1 MDALGDEIVSAS
13 LHEVLSVVRQP
24 IDDLMTRLVEL
35 GFQPITQGSALL
47 YALSLFV
54 VRYVHHAGE
63 GVDQQTSIKLAQA
76 EVVSHPAISRF
87 LGNQVGEVIDNQVRK

>member
-13 LHEVLSVVRQP
+13 LHEVLTVVRQP

-47 YALSLFV
+47 YALSLFI

-76 EVVSHPAISRF
+76 EVVSHPAISRL
-87 LGNQVGEVIDNQVRK
+87 LGSQVGEAIDKQVRK

>member
-13 LHEVLSVVRQP
+13 LHEVLTVVRQP

-87 LGNQVGEVIDNQVRK
+87 LGNQVGEAIDKQVTK

>member
-13 LHEVLSVVRQP
+13 LHEVLTVVRHP

-47 YALSLFV
+47 YALSLFI

-87 LGNQVGEVIDNQVRK
+87 LGSQVGEAIDKQVRK

>member
-87 LGNQVGEVIDNQVRK
+87 LGNQVGEAIDNQVRK

>member
-1 MDALGDEIVSAS
+1 VDALGDEIVSAS
-13 LHEVLSVVRQP
+13 LHEVLTVVRQP

-47 YALSLFV
+47 YALSLFI

-87 LGNQVGEVIDNQVRK
+87 LGSQVGGAIDKQVRK

>member
-54 VRYVHHAGE
+54 VRYVHHMDE
-63 GVDQQTSIKLAQA
+63 GVDQSTSIKLAQA

-87 LGNQVGEVIDNQVRK
+87 LGNQVGEAIDKKVTK

>member
-13 LHEVLSVVRQP
+13 LHEVLTVVRQP

-47 YALSLFV
+47 YALSLFI

-76 EVVSHPAISRF
+76 EVVSHTASSRF
-87 LGNQVGEVIDNQVRK
+87 LGSQVGEAIDKQVRK

>member
-35 GFQPITQGSALL
+35 GFQPITQGSTLL

-54 VRYVHHAGE
+54 VRYVHHMDE
-63 GVDQQTSIKLAQA
+63 GVNQLTSIKLAQA

-87 LGNQVGEVIDNQVRK
+87 LGNQVGEAIDKKVTK

>member
-1 MDALGDEIVSAS
+1 MDALGDESVSAS
-13 LHEVLSVVRQP
+13 LHEVLTVVRQP

-47 YALSLFV
+47 YALSLFI

-87 LGNQVGEVIDNQVRK
+87 LGSQVGEAIDKQVRK

>member
-13 LHEVLSVVRQP
+13 LHEVLTVVRQP
-24 IDDLMTRLVEL
+24 IDDLMTRIVEL

-47 YALSLFV
+47 YALSLFI

>member
-13 LHEVLSVVRQP
+13 LHEVLTVVRQP

-47 YALSLFV
+47 YALSLFI

-87 LGNQVGEVIDNQVRK
+87 LGNQVGEAIDNQVRK

>member
-13 LHEVLSVVRQP
+13 LHEVLTVVRQP

-47 YALSLFV
+47 YALSLFI

-87 LGNQVGEVIDNQVRK
+87 LGNQVGEAIDKQVTK

>member
-1 MDALGDEIVSAS
+1 MDVLGDEIVSAS
-13 LHEVLSVVRQP
+13 LHEVLTVVRQP

>member
-13 LHEVLSVVRQP
+13 LHEVLTVVRQP
-24 IDDLMTRLVEL
+24 IDDIMTRLVEL
-35 GFQPITQGSALL
+35 GFLPITQGSALL

-87 LGNQVGEVIDNQVRK
+87 LGNQVGEAIDNQVRK

>member
-1 MDALGDEIVSAS
+1 MGDEIVSAS
-13 LHEVLSVVRQP
+13 LHEVLTVVRQP

-87 LGNQVGEVIDNQVRK
+87 LGNQVGEAIDKQVRK

>member
-13 LHEVLSVVRQP
+13 LHEVLTVVRQP

-47 YALSLFV
+47 YALSLFI

-87 LGNQVGEVIDNQVRK
+87 LGNQVTK

>member
-1 MDALGDEIVSAS
+1 MDALGDESVSAS
-13 LHEVLSVVRQP
+13 LHEVLTVVRQP

-76 EVVSHPAISRF
+76 EVVSHPAI
-87 LGNQVGEVIDNQVRK
+87 

>member
-13 LHEVLSVVRQP
+13 LHEVLTVVRQP

-47 YALSLFV
+47 YALSLFI

>member
-13 LHEVLSVVRQP
+13 LHEVLTVVRQP

-47 YALSLFV
+47 YALSLFI

-63 GVDQQTSIKLAQA
+63 GGDQQTSIKLAQA

-87 LGNQVGEVIDNQVRK
+87 LGSQVGEAIDKQVRK

>member
-13 LHEVLSVVRQP
+13 LHEVLTVVRQP

>member
-13 LHEVLSVVRQP
+13 LHAVLTVVRQP

-87 LGNQVGEVIDNQVRK
+87 LGNQVGEAIDNQVRK

>member
-13 LHEVLSVVRQP
+13 LHEVLTVVRQP

-47 YALSLFV
+47 SALSLFV

>member
-1 MDALGDEIVSAS
+1 MDALGAEIVSAS
-13 LHEVLSVVRQP
+13 LHEVLTVVRQP

>member
-1 MDALGDEIVSAS
+1 VDALGDEIVSAS
-13 LHEVLSVVRQP
+13 LHEVLTVVRQP

-87 LGNQVGEVIDNQVRK
+87 LGNQVGEAIDRKVKG

>member
-1 MDALGDEIVSAS
+1 
-13 LHEVLSVVRQP
+13 VV
-24 IDDLMTRLVEL
+24 
-35 GFQPITQGSALL
+35 
-47 YALSLFV
+47 LFV

-87 LGNQVGEVIDNQVRK
+87 LGNQVGEAIDKQVTK

>member
-13 LHEVLSVVRQP
+13 LHEVLTVVRQP

-35 GFQPITQGSALL
+35 GFHPITQGSALL
-47 YALSLFV
+47 YARSLFV
-54 VRYVHHAGE
+54 VRYVHHMDE
-63 GVDQQTSIKLAQA
+63 GGDQSTSIKLAQA

-87 LGNQVGEVIDNQVRK
+87 LGNQVGEAIDKKVKK

>member
-1 MDALGDEIVSAS
+1 VDALGDEIVSAS
-13 LHEVLSVVRQP
+13 LHEVLTVVRQP

-47 YALSLFV
+47 YALSLFI

-76 EVVSHPAISRF
+76 EVVSHPAVSRF
-87 LGNQVGEVIDNQVRK
+87 LGNQVGEAIDNQVRK

>member
-13 LHEVLSVVRQP
+13 LHEVLTVVRQP

-87 LGNQVGEVIDNQVRK
+87 LGNQVGEAIDRKVKG

>member
-13 LHEVLSVVRQP
+13 LHEVLTVVRQP

-87 LGNQVGEVIDNQVRK
+87 LGNQVGEAIDNQVRK

>member
-1 MDALGDEIVSAS
+1 
-13 LHEVLSVVRQP
+13 
-24 IDDLMTRLVEL
+24 MTRLVEL

-87 LGNQVGEVIDNQVRK
+87 LGNQVGEVIDKKVTK